1 MLVTKSEQETTL
13 FDILARLRIKGQDGE
28 MMESNIKQLIDKI
41 INNKECIKDV
51 IVFLEICE
59 S

>member
-1 MLVTKSEQETTL
+1 LLVTKSEQETTL

>member
-28 MMESNIKQLIDKI
+28 MMEANIKQLIDKI